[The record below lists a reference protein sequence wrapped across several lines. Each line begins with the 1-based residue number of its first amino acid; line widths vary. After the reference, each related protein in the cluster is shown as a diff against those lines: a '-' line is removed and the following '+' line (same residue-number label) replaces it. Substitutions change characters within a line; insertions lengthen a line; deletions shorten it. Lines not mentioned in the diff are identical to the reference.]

1 MKVNVQ
7 QPIGVKVSVSK
18 PTNINTVL
26 GIQGPEGPQGASAL
40 ANFHI
45 SQALDVD
52 VSNLTDGSLLIYSTD
67 SDKWVANTNL
77 DSQAMDCG
85 EY

>member
-26 GIQGPEGPQGASAL
+26 GIQGPEGPQGASA
-40 ANFHI
+40 NFHI
-45 SQALDVD
+45 GQALDVD